1 MVIIVLNLKQLRN
14 SLGLS
19 QAEVASHLNISRAA
33 YTNIENGKRDP
44 DTQTLLALADLLG
57 VSMDAIFGRSYAATP
72 EPAVDPKLTA
82 LFNQLNIKG
91 QQLVFDYAAMLAAN
105 PDYTKETAFTV
116 SA

>member
-1 MVIIVLNLKQLRN
+1 MLNLKHLRN

-44 DTQTLLALADLLG
+44 DTQTLLALADVFG
-57 VSMDAIFGRSYAATP
+57 VSMDAIFGRSQP
-72 EPAVDPKLTA
+72 IISEPAVDPQLVE
-82 LFNQLNIKG
+82 LFGQLNIKG
-91 QQLVFDYAAMLAAN
+91 QMLVLDYAAMLAAN
-105 PDYTKETAFTV
+105 PDYTKETASTV

>member
-44 DTQTLLALADLLG
+44 DTQTLLAQIYKDK
-57 VSMDAIFGRSYAATP
+57 VI
-72 EPAVDPKLTA
+72 
-82 LFNQLNIKG
+82 QLHTG
-91 QQLVFDYAAMLAAN
+91 
-105 PDYTKETAFTV
+105 
-116 SA
+116 